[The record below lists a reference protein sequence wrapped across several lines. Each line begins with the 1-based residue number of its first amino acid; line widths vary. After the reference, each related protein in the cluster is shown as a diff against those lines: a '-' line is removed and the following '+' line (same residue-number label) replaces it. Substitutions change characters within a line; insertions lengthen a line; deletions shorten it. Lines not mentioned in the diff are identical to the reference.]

1 MFGVSR
7 NKERRRGNLQ
17 LGRVVMPVVVVGLL
31 AAPRAFGNGDNL
43 YLDCPCRLQS
53 DGATLT
59 ITVGARSFRSTDSGP
74 VRVRVLEPDED
85 RWWAYTQVGERS
97 IAESVAAGARLAGV
111 SVETSLETD
120 ETTGPRLLELHLE
133 EQVGELW
140 RRQDHVR
147 METTVDLSEPF
158 DLGELNYLE
167 DTDGDGVGDVNER
180 AEQSDP
186 DDSRSAPGASTIDLL
201 ALYSQGFPDLFDGD
215 PTTRIQH
222 VVTLANV
229 IFEDSGLAV
238 RLRPVGAAQVEVD
251 EQDEWARPEAE
262 DLAEQVQRHGS
273 DLTALFRPAAP
284 NQGTCGWAYTGGFG
298 ERGRLS
304 RDEATENISTVMGMC
319 SGGTLAHELG
329 HALGLGHAFWQNS
342 TGTWR
347 WSRGHS
353 VDDDFDTI
361 MSYGSGGRGLEVF
374 SDPDASCRG
383 AQETDRP
390 CGENMD
396 AVAGAD
402 AVASLDA
409 VRFQAAA
416 FQDGHPDTDGDGF
429 VNPVDD
435 LPGNPDEWRDTDGD
449 GIGNN
454 ADGDDDGDGVADTVD
469 AFPLDGTE
477 AVDSDGDGVGDNGDT
492 FPEDPDEWADTDG
505 DGIGDNGDPFPDD
518 PDEWADTDGDGVG
531 DNGDPFPEDPSEWAD
546 TDGDGVGDN
555 GDPDADGDGVA
566 NEADLFP
573 LDGEKTDIASYV
585 FLAESR
591 GDRLG
596 ETLLSTSGD
605 DPSIV
610 VGAPEYDSRRGALY
624 MIAVADLPA
633 IDAADGNVDRE
644 VALAHA
650 TAGSGS
656 WRFVGEAEYDRAGVS
671 AASVGD
677 LDGDDLVDLVVGAR
691 QADAGG
697 HDSGAIYVVS
707 GADLEAAD
715 AADGSSDRT
724 VGLAHV
730 AEQPRSWKIA
740 GEPCDHLGASIVAAD
755 LDGDGAFE
763 LIAGAPA
770 SCWFD
775 ERQAGAVHVWRLDQL
790 AAADAADDIED
801 GIVHLANLAGR
812 PDSYRL
818 NGETPGDQVGE
829 VGLVGDLGGD
839 GNPEFGIGAPQAN
852 DGSGIAYLVS
862 AHDLGM
868 ADAADGEANGVVDL
882 GHLAAQPGSWTITGS
897 EGAGLG
903 RSVGPGPSAILLGGW
918 TSYLLG
924 VSDLSDIDAADSAI
938 DGKIAAE
945 QIPNGGNSWT
955 LPHVRRPALV
965 GDVDGDGSDDVL
977 VGEGGDANLFASGTL
992 SELDPRDGDTDGRVA
1007 SWSIAW
1013 DERTWKMRRSGP
1025 GVFRMLAGA
1034 GDVDADGLAD
1044 VLLAE
1049 SARSDSGLLDRVYLL
1064 MGGDLRVLDD
1074 ADGRPDR
1081 RVRLGSVGGDTDG
1094 DGVGNTLDPDDD
1106 NDGFLDGND
1115 DFQLDPAEWRDS
1127 DGDQVGDNAD
1137 AFPDDWNEQFDTDGD
1152 GVGDRADDDDDGDGV
1167 PDGEDERPLDTDNDG
1182 LDNRDDDDD
1191 DGDGVSDDEDDLP
1204 VDPTESVDTDAD
1216 GIGNNADDDDD
1227 DDGVADAEDAF
1238 PLDPAESVDSD
1249 GDGTGDNADA
1259 FPNDPDEQAD
1269 ADGDGIGNNA
1279 DPDDDNDGVPDAEDD
1294 FPFDPDGSSDMDGD
1308 GVDDSRDA
1316 FPEDATE
1323 SVDTDGDG
1331 IGNNADPDDDNDGVD
1346 DDTDLFP
1353 LDADRWGLTSLKF
1366 VPESGSD
1373 RLGAGLAGL
1382 GDLDGDGRPELLLG
1396 APELDPN
1403 GAAYLVSSRDLE
1415 SADNADGA
1423 RDGVVAAEHI
1433 ALQSYSYKLVG
1444 EDGLSAGGAM
1454 SSAGDLNGD
1463 DVPEFTVGAR
1473 ALVGAAFVMSGPDLL
1488 AVDADDG
1495 EADGVIGLEAV
1506 SGGAASWRLG
1516 GAWGGDLGTS
1526 IGRAPEHVLVGQP
1539 GGRAGDAPGTAHL
1552 LTGPQLGVLDGADGD
1567 VDGRLD
1573 LYGPTGP
1580 WLFTGENGGDR
1591 AGASLGAW
1599 DFDGDGTT
1607 DVVVGAPEHDA
1618 FAVADG
1624 AVYLVGSRDF
1634 EAGDSFDLAD
1644 AAEEP
1649 FSFKIVGE
1657 GASDRLGSG
1666 VAVGDVDGDGQ
1677 ADLVVGAASGFQ
1689 GRAIVNV
1696 VSGAR
1701 ANLVELDA
1709 ADGQQDGLIV
1719 LGNEDRTGYWRITYP
1734 ETWWNGWQPRGEVA
1748 PVDTD
1753 GDGRTDLLVP
1763 LLGGADRAAFL
1774 VLPAVAFAGDGGAGG
1789 TAVIETVAE
1798 AGYAFHAEVDDVSD
1812 LAAGAAGDVDG
1823 DGREDFLLG
1832 VVSENSSAAYL
1843 IMSADLEPLDA
1854 ADGSRDGVIHLGNV
1868 AGPRF

>member
-1 MFGVSR
+1 M
-7 NKERRRGNLQ
+7 
-17 LGRVVMPVVVVGLL
+17 VMPLVVAGLVY
-31 AAPRAFGNGDNL
+31 APRAFGNGDNL
-43 YLDCPCRLQS
+43 YLDCPCQLQS

-85 RWWAYTQVGERS
+85 RRWVYTQVGEGR
-97 IAESVAAGARLAGV
+97 IAGSVAAEARLVGI

-120 ETTGPRLLELHLE
+120 VATGGPRLLELHLE
-133 EQVGELW
+133 EQVGESW

-147 METTVDLSEPF
+147 MQTVVDLSEPF
-158 DLGELNYLE
+158 DLDELDYLE

-180 AEQSDP
+180 AERTDP
-186 DDSRSAPGASTIDLL
+186 EDPASRPGASVIDLL
-201 ALYSQGFPDLFDGD
+201 ALYSRGFPDLFDGD

-229 IFEDSGLAV
+229 IFEDSGLDV
-238 RLRPVGAAQVEVD
+238 RLRPVGAAQVAVD

-262 DLAEQVQRHGS
+262 VLAEQVQRHGS
-273 DLTALFRPAAP
+273 DLTALFRPSAP
-284 NQGTCGWAYTGGFG
+284 NAGTCGWSYTGGFG
-298 ERGRLS
+298 NRGRLT
-304 RDEATENISTVMGMC
+304 RDEAAENISTVMGTC

-329 HALGLGHAFWQNS
+329 HALGLGHSFWQNS

-347 WSRGHS
+347 WSRGHA
-353 VDDDFDTI
+353 VENDFGTV
-361 MSYGSGGRGLEVF
+361 MSYGKGGPRLGVF

-383 AQETDRP
+383 KQETDRP
-390 CGENMD
+390 CGEDMN

-435 LPGNPDEWRDTDGD
+435 LPEDPDEWRDTDGD
-449 GIGNN
+449 GTGNS
-454 ADGDDDGDGVADTVD
+454 ADGDDDGDGVEDAVD

-477 AVDSDGDGVGDNGDT
+477 SADSDGDGVGDNGDT
-492 FPEDPDEWADTDG
+492 FPDDPEEWADTDG
-505 DGIGDNGDPFPDD
+505 DGIGDNGDAFPED
-518 PDEWADTDGDGVG
+518 PDEWTDADGDGVG
-531 DNGDPFPEDPSEWAD
+531 DNRDAFPHDRSEWAD

-585 FLAESR
+585 FLAEDP
-591 GDRLG
+591 GYGLG
-596 ETLLSTSGD
+596 QALLSIGGD
-605 DPSIV
+605 KPRIV
-610 VGAPEYDSRRGALY
+610 IGAPGYDADLYTLGRGAVY

-633 IDAADGNVDRE
+633 IDAADGRVDRE
-644 VALAHA
+644 IALPHVA
-650 TAGSGS
+650 AGPES
-656 WRFVGEAEYDRAGVS
+656 WRFVGEAIGDSAGRS
-671 AASVGD
+671 LASPGD
-677 LDGDDLVDLVVGAR
+677 IDGDGLVDILIGAHDSR
-691 QADAGG
+691 SDAGF
-697 HDSGAIYVVS
+697 SLAGATYFAS
-707 GADLEAAD
+707 GADLAVAD
-715 AADGSSDRT
+715 AADGAADRT
-724 VGLAHV
+724 VSLAHV
-730 AEQPRSWKIA
+730 AEQPGSWKIVGDQSCA
-740 GEPCDHLGASIVAAD
+740 RVGASLWAD
-755 LDGDGAFE
+755 DLNGDGRFE
-763 LIAGAPA
+763 LMVGAPA
-770 SCWFD
+770 CSWD
-775 ERQAGAVHVWRLDQL
+775 DGHTGAVYVVPVEEL
-790 AAADAADDIED
+790 AAADAADGVED
-801 GIVHLANLAGR
+801 GTVQVDNMSGR
-812 PDSYRL
+812 PGSYRL
-818 NGETPGDQVGE
+818 SGEAPHDRAGYAVGP
-829 VGLVGDLGGD
+829 VGDLDRD
-839 GNPEFGIGAPQAN
+839 GNPELGIGAPGAN
-852 DGSGIAYLVS
+852 DGSGMAYVV
-862 AHDLGM
+862 AARDLAM
-868 ADAADGEANGVVDL
+868 ADAADGEADGVVDL
-882 GHLAAQPGSWTITGS
+882 GRVAAQPGSWKVIAS
-897 EGAGLG
+897 EGYGLG
-903 RSVGPGPSAILLGGW
+903 SSVGPGPTGMLLGG
-918 TSYLLG
+918 SPSHI
-924 VSDLSDIDAADSAI
+924 VAVEDLAAIDAADGTV
-938 DGKIAAE
+938 DGTVAAE
-945 QIPNGGNSWT
+945 HVPDGTDSWM
-955 LPHVRRPALV
+955 LPYVHGPAAV
-965 GDVDGDGSDDVL
+965 GDVDGDGREDVL
-977 VGEGGDANLFASGTL
+977 FEYRHDARLFAPGML
-992 SELDPRDGDTDGRVA
+992 PELDSRDGDADGRVD
-1007 SWSIAW
+1007 SRSIAS
-1013 DERTWKMRRSGP
+1013 DDRTWRMERSGP
-1025 GVFRMLAGA
+1025 GWLGALAGA

-1044 VLLAE
+1044 LLLAE
-1049 SARSDSGLLDRVYLL
+1049 LTNMDDRTYLL
-1064 MGGDLRVLDD
+1064 MGADLQALDN
-1074 ADGRPDR
+1074 ADR
-1081 RVRLGSVGGDTDG
+1081 RRDRRIRLGSVAGDTDG

-1127 DGDQVGDNAD
+1127 DGDEVGDNAD

-1152 GVGDRADDDDDGDGV
+1152 GVGDNADEDDDGDGV
-1167 PDGEDERPLDTDNDG
+1167 PDDEDERPLDTDNDG

-1204 VDPTESVDTDAD
+1204 VDPEESVDTDGD
-1216 GIGNNADDDDD
+1216 GIGNNADPDDDG
-1227 DDGVADAEDAF
+1227 DGVADADDAF
-1238 PLDPAESVDSD
+1238 PLDAAESVDSD
-1249 GDGTGDNADA
+1249 GDGAGDNTDA
-1259 FPNDPDEQAD
+1259 FPNDSDEQAD

-1331 IGNNADPDDDNDGVD
+1331 IGNNADPDDDNDGVA

-1366 VPESGSD
+1366 VAESGSD

-1382 GDLDGDGRPELLLG
+1382 GDLDGDGRADLLLG
-1396 APELDPN
+1396 APELNPN

-1415 SADNADGA
+1415 SADDADGA
-1423 RDGVVAAEHI
+1423 RDGVVVAEHI
-1433 ALQSYSYKLVG
+1433 ALQSHSYKLVG

-1473 ALVGAAFVMSGPDLL
+1473 ALFGAAFVISGPDLL
-1488 AVDADDG
+1488 ALDADDG

-1506 SGGAASWRLG
+1506 SGGAASWRLA

-1526 IGRAPEHVLVGQP
+1526 IGRAPGHVLVGQP
-1539 GGRAGDAPGTAHL
+1539 GAIAGDAPGTAHL

-1567 VDGRLD
+1567 VDGRLY
-1573 LYGPTGP
+1573 LYGRAGP

-1599 DFDGDGTT
+1599 DFDGDGMM

-1634 EAGDSFDLAD
+1634 AASDSFELAD

-1657 GASDRLGSG
+1657 GPNDRLGSG
-1666 VAVGDVDGDGQ
+1666 IAVGDVDGDGQ

-1689 GRAIVNV
+1689 GRAMVNV

-1701 ANLVELDA
+1701 ADLVELDA

-1719 LGNEDRTGYWRITYP
+1719 LGNEDRTGHWRITYP
-1734 ETWWNGWQPRGEVA
+1734 ETWRNGRHPRGEVA

-1753 GDGRTDLLVP
+1753 GDGRLDLLVP
-1763 LLGGADRAAFL
+1763 LLGAPCRNCLGGQTMGGDGAAFF
-1774 VLPAVAFAGDGGAGG
+1774 VLPAVAFAGNGGAGS

-1798 AGYAFHAEVDDVSD
+1798 AGYAFHAEVDDVRG

-1832 VVSENSSAAYL
+1832 VVSEDSSVAYL

-1854 ADGSRDGVIHLGNV
+1854 ADGSQDGVIHLGNV